1 MIRVEISGPVPFRTP
16 LRLWPEAAKAAFRVA
31 GISSGAVSLTFVG
44 EARMRTLN
52 REHRGKDRP
61 TDVLSFDPGPMP
73 AVRGP
78 ERVLGEIFICPPYVA
93 REASRRSIPPQEE
106 VLRVFIHG
114 CLHLQGFDHA
124 TEAEEDLMFGF
135 QERILMRLLDV

>member
-1 MIRVEISGPVPFRTP
+1 MIQVEISGPVPFRTP
-16 LRLWPEAAKAAFRVA
+16 LRLWPEAAAAAFRATKVA
-31 GISSGAVSLTFVG
+31 SGTVSLTFVG

-73 AVRGP
+73 MLRGP
-78 ERVLGEIFICPPYVA
+78 ERPLGEIVICPPYVA
-93 REASRRSIPPQEE
+93 HEASRRSIPPQEE
-106 VLRVFIHG
+106 ALRVFIHG

-124 TEAEEDLMFGF
+124 TEADEDRMFGL